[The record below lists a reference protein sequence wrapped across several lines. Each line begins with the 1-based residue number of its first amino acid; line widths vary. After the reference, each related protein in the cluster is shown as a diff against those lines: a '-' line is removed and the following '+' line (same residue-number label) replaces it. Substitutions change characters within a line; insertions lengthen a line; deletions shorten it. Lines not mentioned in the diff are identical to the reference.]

1 MKRWESPSPP
11 NIRRLQLPPISAQGY
26 VQRMPSYVFTSTKHP
41 TVCMVSDDP
50 TGDSLPLRLGP
61 WVRTDAPWNGQHAG
75 FVAGIRELLETREDQ
90 ARDDEPPPLRP

>member
-1 MKRWESPSPP
+1 
-11 NIRRLQLPPISAQGY
+11 
-26 VQRMPSYVFTSTKHP
+26 
-41 TVCMVSDDP
+41 MVSDDP